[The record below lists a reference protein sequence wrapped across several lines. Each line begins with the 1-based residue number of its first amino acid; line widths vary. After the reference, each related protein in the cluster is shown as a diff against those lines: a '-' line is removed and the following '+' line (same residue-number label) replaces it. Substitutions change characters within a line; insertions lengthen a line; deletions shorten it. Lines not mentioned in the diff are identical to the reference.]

1 MNGVTA
7 APIAPPPRT
16 RPAPTRPVEY
26 TVDELAK
33 LVGMSARNIRAHQAR
48 RLLPPPTRKGRV
60 AVYDDSHAQRLEA
73 IKALQRQ
80 GFNLASIEAILGPRS
95 THPGLQAMS
104 QVLERLATDRPTLVY
119 ALGRHNV
126 VARGEHG
133 AVQVSQPRAVRAA
146 LGMHRVGVPA
156 PSAIGLLG
164 ELLDSMRGVAQELVR
179 CTCTRTF
186 ALLPQGSGERGPA
199 SWDELDRDALAITE
213 GVVAV
218 LIEAFRVA
226 VENSAKDVVADLLTE
241 RAGPE
246 MPLHVVAELDNG

>member
-1 MNGVTA
+1 MTA
-7 APIAPPPRT
+7 SLPDIAPPPL
-16 RPAPTRPVEY
+16 PGPGSGQY
-26 TVDELAK
+26 TVAQLAR

-48 RLLPPPTRKGRV
+48 RLLPPPVRRGRV
-60 AVYDDSHAQRLEA
+60 AVYDDSHVQRLEA

-80 GFNLASIEAILGPRS
+80 GFNLTSIDAILGPRS
-95 THPGLQAMS
+95 THPGVQAMT
-104 QVLERLATDRPTLVY
+104 QVLERLAADRPTLVY

-126 VARGEHG
+126 VARGEQG
-133 AVQVSQPRAVRAA
+133 AVQVCQPRAVRAA

-156 PSAIGLLG
+156 PMAIGLLG
-164 ELLDSMRGVAQELVR
+164 ELLDSMRLVAQDLVR
-179 CTCTRTF
+179 GTCTRTF
-186 ALLPQGSGERGPA
+186 SLLPRARADRGPV

-241 RAGPE
+241 RAGPDLA
-246 MPLHVVAELDNG
+246 LHVESTVDNG